1 MNYMLSRDGEEF
13 GPYALADLQR
23 YVATGDILLTDMVRS
38 EGMTDFLP
46 VSQVIGTI
54 PVPAPVAPI
63 SMAAQRPE
71 YPSPPN
77 LPWWL
82 VLIFEIV
89 TFGLFGAA
97 WGLVIAIWM
106 KRLDPSSRAV
116 YYYAAWDLCL
126 VAVFFLSIMAAADH
140 TANPMISL
148 VNLVGVVLTLCARYS
163 LKNSLEQH
171 YNTVEPMGLM
181 LSGVMTF
188 FFAVI
193 YFQYHLNDIV
203 RRKRQDEMDL
213 RSSYANPAS

>member
-1 MNYMLSRDGEEF
+1 MNYMLSRDGQEF
-13 GPYALADLQR
+13 GPYALADLQS

-71 YPSPPN
+71 YPYPPN

-82 VLIFEIV
+82 VLIFDIV
-89 TFGLFGAA
+89 TLGMFEAA
-97 WGLVIAIWM
+97 WGLVLAIWM
-106 KRLDPSSRAV
+106 KKLAPSSKAV
-116 YYYAAWDLCL
+116 YYYVVYALCL
-126 VAVFFLSIMAAADH
+126 GCIFALSFMAAAEH
-140 TANPMISL
+140 TQNPMAPLLNIVVLVFSL
-148 VNLVGVVLTLCARYS
+148 VARYS
-163 LKNSLEQH
+163 LKNSLEEH
-171 YNTVEPMGLM
+171 YNNVEPMGLQ

-188 FFAVI
+188 FFSTI

-203 RRKRQDEMDL
+203 RRKKLDEMDL
-213 RSSYANPAS
+213 YSSYANPAS